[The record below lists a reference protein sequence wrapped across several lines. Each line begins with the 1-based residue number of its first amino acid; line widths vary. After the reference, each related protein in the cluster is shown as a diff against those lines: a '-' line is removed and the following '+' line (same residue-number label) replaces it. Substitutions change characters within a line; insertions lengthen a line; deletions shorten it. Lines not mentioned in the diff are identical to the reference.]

1 MNCYLFMRLRLQ
13 ASVFSV
19 ACMFETVLLLIPQR
33 SYARLFLSKNY
44 AFSCTPRA
52 IISLSSTYPPTSFQ
66 ISLCN
71 IPNSFLL

>member
-44 AFSCTPRA
+44 AFSCTPRNLLLHRA
-52 IISLSSTYPPTSFQ
+52 H
-66 ISLCN
+66 
-71 IPNSFLL
+71 NSQQLHLDF